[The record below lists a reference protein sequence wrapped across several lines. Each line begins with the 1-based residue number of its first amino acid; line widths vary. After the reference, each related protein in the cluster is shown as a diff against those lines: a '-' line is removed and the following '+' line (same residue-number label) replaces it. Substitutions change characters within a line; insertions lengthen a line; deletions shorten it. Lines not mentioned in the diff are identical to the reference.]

1 VRKGLWQREANRGLE
16 IKGRTVGIIGFGNM
30 GSAFAQRLQGFE
42 CRIMAYDKYKPAG
55 FAPSYVEEVS
65 LAHLQ
70 EHADVLSLHVPL
82 TPETHHMVNSH
93 FISNFSHPFYLINTS
108 RGAVLSTPDLA
119 EAIEQQKIAGA
130 ALDVIEYE
138 DMTRDGLDMEH
149 LPNDFRY
156 LLNSP
161 RTVLTPHVA
170 GWTVESK
177 EKLAKVL
184 ALKIIDVLSQ

>member
-1 VRKGLWQREANRGLE
+1 MKKALFTLMLLAV
-16 IKGRTVGIIGFGNM
+16 M

-55 FAPSYVEEVS
+55 FAPSYVEAVS

-82 TPETHHMVNSH
+82 TLETHHMVNSQ

-108 RGAVLSTPDLA
+108 RGAVVSTPDLA

-138 DMTRDGLDMEH
+138 DMTRDRTDGSGRRFPLSAQQPSHRSHSPCGWMDRRIERETGKSSRIKDYRRSVSII
-149 LPNDFRY
+149 LNTY
-156 LLNSP
+156 LFS
-161 RTVLTPHVA
+161 
-170 GWTVESK
+170 
-177 EKLAKVL
+177 
-184 ALKIIDVLSQ
+184 